1 MAGSIKRRGSTWTLV
16 YDLAPDPL
24 SNRRRQRRVG
34 GFRTRRDAEQELTK
48 LLRERDTGSALDP
61 TRLTVAEYL
70 THWLETDVRH
80 RVRQSSYEKY
90 QASIRRYLA
99 PRLGAVLLPDL
110 RPAHVSALQSALRDQ
125 GLSAATISGVR
136 VVLHAAL
143 KQAVQ
148 WQLLHRNVCDAVS
161 APRGKRAPRELWD
174 EVTVQRFR
182 EALASEPDSALF
194 TLAIVTGMRRGE
206 LLALRWS
213 DVDFDGGWLTVRRS
227 LVRVAGG
234 MREEHTKTGRG
245 RRLDLTA
252 SQVAMLRAH
261 RQAQLTQRL
270 AAGPDWQ
277 DQGLVF
283 ALAPGRDAEAQPG
296 GRPYSPTLV
305 GRRWGELLA
314 RHGLPHLRPHDLRH
328 LNATLLL
335 EAGVHPR
342 VVQERLGHAN
352 VSITLDVYSHVT
364 PTLGRAA
371 AELLDERLRATNVPA
386 KDAAG
391 ECS

>member
-1 MAGSIKRRGSTWTLV
+1 MAGSIKRRGSTWALV
-16 YDLAPDPL
+16 YDLAPYPL
-24 SNRRRQRRVG
+24 TNRRRQRRVG
-34 GFRTRRDAEQELTK
+34 GFRTRREAEQELTK

-61 TRLTVAEYL
+61 TRLTVGEYL

-90 QASIRRYLA
+90 RASIRLYLA
-99 PRLGAVLLPDL
+99 PRVGAVLLPDL

-143 KQAVQ
+143 KQAVH
-148 WQLLHRNVCDAVS
+148 WQLLHRNVCDAVP
-161 APRGKRAPRELWD
+161 APRVARPPRELWD
-174 EVTVQRFR
+174 EATVQRFR
-182 EALASEPDSALF
+182 AALASEPDSALF

-213 DVDFDGGWLTVRRS
+213 DVDLEGGWLTVRRS

-234 MREEHTKTGRG
+234 MREEQTKTGRG

-252 SQVAMLRAH
+252 GQVAMLRTH
-261 RQAQLTQRL
+261 RQAQLTARL
-270 AAGPDWQ
+270 AAGPAWQ
-277 DQGLVF
+277 DQGFVF
-283 ALAPGRDAEAQPG
+283 AQEPSAFPTNLPG
-296 GRPYSPTLV
+296 GRPYSASLV
-305 GRRWGELLA
+305 ANRWRALLA
-314 RHGLPHLRPHDLRH
+314 RHGLPYLRPHDLRH

-352 VSITLDVYSHVT
+352 VSVTLDVYSHVT

-371 AELLDERLRATNVPA
+371 AQLLDERLSTPKTPA
-386 KDAAG
+386 NDAAG
-391 ECS
+391 EHS

>member
-1 MAGSIKRRGSTWTLV
+1 MPGSIKRRGARWTAI
-16 YDLAPDPL
+16 YDLPPDPL
-24 SNRRRQRRVG
+24 TGRRRQRRAS
-34 GFRTRRDAEQELTK
+34 GFRTRREAEQALTK

-90 QASIRRYLA
+90 RASIRLYLA
-99 PRLGAVLLPDL
+99 PRVGAVLLPDL

-125 GLSAATISGVR
+125 GLSAATISGAR
-136 VVLHAAL
+136 VILHAAL

-148 WQLLHRNVCDAVS
+148 WQLLHRNVCEAVP
-161 APRGKRAPRELWD
+161 APRVTRPPRELWD
-174 EVTVQRFR
+174 EATVQRFR
-182 EALASEPDSALF
+182 AALASEPDSVLF

-206 LLALRWS
+206 LLGLRWA
-213 DVDFDGGWLTVRRS
+213 DVDLDGGWITVRRS

-234 MREEHTKTGRG
+234 MREEQTKTGRG

-261 RQAQLTQRL
+261 RQAQLTARL
-270 AAGPDWQ
+270 AAGPAWQ
-277 DQGLVF
+277 EQGFVF
-283 ALAPGRDAEAQPG
+283 AQEPSDFPSDLPG
-296 GRPYSPTLV
+296 GRPYSGTLV
-305 GRRWGELLA
+305 ANRWRALLA
-314 RHGLPHLRPHDLRH
+314 RYDLPYLRPHDLRH

-335 EAGVHPR
+335 EAGVHPK

-352 VSITLDVYSHVT
+352 VSVTLDVYSHVT
-364 PTLGRAA
+364 PTLGKAA
-371 AELLDERLRATNVPA
+371 AELLDERLSTPKSHVQ
-386 KDAAG
+386 DASG
-391 ECS
+391 DRS